1 MPAVASGMTQM
12 NVRVNAER
20 KQEAESVLK
29 LANSSL
35 TELVRM
41 LIDKVSCGAKDLQ
54 EVQHVLQGDAANVPK
69 DDTDSVLLEG
79 WALVDGFCADMGIVR
94 SDDWLDERTCEQVY
108 EEAMMAH
115 YEEKGLLQ

>member
-1 MPAVASGMTQM
+1 MPTVASGMTQM

-41 LIDKVSCGAKDLQ
+41 LIEKVSCGAKDLQ
-54 EVQHVLQGDAANVPK
+54 EVQRVLQGDAAHAPK

-79 WALVDGFCADMGIVR
+79 WALVDDFCSDMGIVR

-108 EEAMMAH
+108 DEAMVAH

>member
-54 EVQHVLQGDAANVPK
+54 EV
-69 DDTDSVLLEG
+69 
-79 WALVDGFCADMGIVR
+79 
-94 SDDWLDERTCEQVY
+94 
-108 EEAMMAH
+108 
-115 YEEKGLLQ
+115 